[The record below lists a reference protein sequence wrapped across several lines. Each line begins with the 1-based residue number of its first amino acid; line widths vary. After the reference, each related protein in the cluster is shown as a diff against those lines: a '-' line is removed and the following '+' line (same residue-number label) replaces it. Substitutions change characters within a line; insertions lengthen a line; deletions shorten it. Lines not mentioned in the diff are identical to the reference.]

1 MRWKYF
7 AKQEKKEVLWRIPNN
22 MCRPYTPA
30 GGACPSPGE
39 CGLDLVT
46 QLQKIKSEDG
56 KPGNLTVEK
65 PGRH

>member
-1 MRWKYF
+1 
-7 AKQEKKEVLWRIPNN
+7 

-65 PGRH
+65 PGRLRAQGYHHSAGMWISQT